1 MEMLLMGLVMSL
13 LGVSV
18 SALLFVAATRD
29 ETVPVQATAEAA
41 QPATSAFFTADAR
54 PALVTPPVS
63 VDVLLLQIERH
74 VRVEQAAVEAFLAM
88 PTVESLHTPSRS
100 PLAVH

>member
-18 SALLFVAATRD
+18 SALLFAAATD
-29 ETVPVQATAEAA
+29 EGQPGTVPAEATAAS
-41 QPATSAFFTADAR
+41 SAFFTEAKV
-54 PALVTPPVS
+54 ALVTPPVS

-88 PTVESLHTPSRS
+88 PTAESLHTPSGS